1 MSKETKEIKVEEIMK
16 VTDEKYELSYRKD
29 YGSSF
34 LHLEDSDDKKIITLK
49 GSVDVN
55 IVNDIFTSEENL
67 IDEDI
72 LSYNFD
78 SPTGY
83 LEFPVSPYIIDE
95 MGGCSCGY
103 SKQIYVRTED
113 GKRYYLEIGPSS
125 EAFYILRSIDSFIDE
140 HVFTVKVKNVPLN
153 EVSSVIDIFYDLVAE
168 EDWGY

>member
-1 MSKETKEIKVEEIMK
+1 MKKEMMMRI
-16 VTDEKYELSYRKD
+16 TDEKYELSYRKD
-29 YGSSF
+29 YGVSF
-34 LHLEDSDDKKIITLK
+34 LHFDDSGDKKIINLK
-49 GSVDVN
+49 GSVDAN

-72 LSYNFD
+72 FTYNFD

-83 LEFPVSPYIIDE
+83 LEFPVSPYIVEE

-125 EAFYILRSIDSFIDE
+125 EAFYILRSIDNFIDE
-140 HVFTVKVKNVPLN
+140 HRFTVKVKNVPLN

-168 EDWGY
+168 EEWDY